1 MHYVYMYV
9 IAISPQAKRRLARR
23 LTLDFTLDLTTT
35 AWNDFGRPQKW
46 SQHVGLQSDHIG
58 LQLHVSFLDDF
69 PWARGVVYIVDFTRL
84 FSMWVTTLIS
94 WTTKSSNCS
103 WSHLIVCG
111 ILRDDFMFVYSRVIS
126 VSESD
131 GCSGNIRGM
140 WRPPFSEC
148 YVELQA
154 GVCDVFVANLPVDV
168 FEAL

>member
-1 MHYVYMYV
+1 
-9 IAISPQAKRRLARR
+9 
-23 LTLDFTLDLTTT
+23 
-35 AWNDFGRPQKW
+35 
-46 SQHVGLQSDHIG
+46 
-58 LQLHVSFLDDF
+58 
-69 PWARGVVYIVDFTRL
+69 
-84 FSMWVTTLIS
+84 
-94 WTTKSSNCS
+94 
-103 WSHLIVCG
+103 
-111 ILRDDFMFVYSRVIS
+111 MFVYSRVIS